1 MPPCPAETTVW
12 ESMKAK
18 NFLLSTL
25 NNTRGWVSVVGT
37 KGAGKTQRVLS
48 TCHTLLSTSRN
59 KDFVWVDF
67 NGIGRYPQSIP
78 GLIPCQPPL
87 SHPLSHTLSVKSN
100 LLDVVWVD
108 FDCDFNNGIGSDM
121 EAISRVVYQLGL
133 RQVCKSSMSTRTKTK
148 IFTHHPSS
156 VPQSLSTTPHSYSI
170 PTSSLLSSL
179 LRLGV
184 CKAGFPVGLSVLP
197 LLVARRV
204 RRGLRLARD
213 RYAAQSNL
221 QSNCTSQSNP
231 IKSYPSQSNPQS
243 ILSSHCSL
251 FLCTLSY

>member
-170 PTSSLLSSL
+170 PTSSLLFVAIRCVQSRISCRSFGPTSPRCKTGPSWSST
-179 LRLGV
+179 R
-184 CKAGFPVGLSVLP
+184 S
-197 LLVARRV
+197 RQV
-204 RRGLRLARD
+204 RR
-213 RYAAQSNL
+213 
-221 QSNCTSQSNP
+221 P
-231 IKSYPSQSNPQS
+231 VKSPVKLYLPVK
-243 ILSSHCSL
+243 SHQIVPFSVKSPVNFIFALFTFSL
-251 FLCTLSY
+251 YSFVLN